1 MEYSIVIRTLGQAG
15 EKYQRLLDS
24 IEKQVMKPNEVIVV
38 LPYGYE
44 KPKEKLGYE
53 QFVYCKKGMVEQR
66 ISGSKIANSEYI
78 LFLDDDLQFE
88 EDFTKVLF
96 EPLFLGKADVVFP
109 PQLELF
115 PPKHGIK
122 KLVPMIT
129 LSACPTIFHK
139 DMYTKILRSGGWS
152 YNREYLKGLDKY
164 LPSESAAGACFAVKK
179 QIFLHINFEEELWL
193 QDVKYALWDDQVMF
207 YKFYKKGY
215 KIVCAVNAL
224 MEHLDAGGSSTGRN
238 IEAAFANSRNK
249 YIFWHRFIYLPE
261 KFKVLSSLAFHYSMI
276 MNMIFMGIRGILKV
290 DSRKE
295 FVMFVKGYHQGKK
308 YVSEKAYL
316 ELPMI

>member
-1 MEYSIVIRTLGQAG
+1 MEYSIVIRTLGKAG
-15 EKYQRLLDS
+15 EKYQRLLNS
-24 IEKQVMKPNEVIVV
+24 IEKQLMKPNEVIVV

-53 QFVYCKKGMVEQR
+53 KFVYCKKGMVEQR
-66 ISGSKIANSEYI
+66 ISGGKIAKSEYI

-88 EDFTKVLF
+88 KDFAKKLF
-96 EPLFLGKADVVFP
+96 EPLFLKKADVAFP
-109 PQLELF
+109 PQLELL

-122 KLVPMIT
+122 KFIPMLT

-152 YNREYLKGLDKY
+152 YNREYLRGADEY
-164 LPSESAAGACFAVKK
+164 LLSESAAGACFAVKK
-179 QIFLHINFEEELWL
+179 QTFLNIKFEEELWL

-215 KIVCAVNAL
+215 KTVCVVNTL
-224 MEHLDAGGSSTGRN
+224 MEHLDAGGSLVGRN

-261 KFKVLSSLAFHYSMI
+261 KFKLLSSLAFNYSMV
-276 MNMIFMGIRGILKV
+276 MNMIFMGIKGVLKA

-295 FVMFVKGYHQGKK
+295 FIMFVKGYYQGKK
-308 YVSEKAYL
+308 YVSEKPYSK
-316 ELPMI
+316 LPMI